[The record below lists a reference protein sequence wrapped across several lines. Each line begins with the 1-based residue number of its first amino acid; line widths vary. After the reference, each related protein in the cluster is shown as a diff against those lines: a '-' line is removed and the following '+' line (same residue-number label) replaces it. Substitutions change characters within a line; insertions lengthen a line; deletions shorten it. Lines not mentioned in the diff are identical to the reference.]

1 MSNTADGWARWSFHI
16 AHWIWH
22 PGSIHDFKSYVSGLM
37 EEWSMNECFLKKK
50 GKTKPENLKKKIK
63 FKSFSLSDKSTQFML
78 IGWGSESKKS
88 LEVGRY

>member
-1 MSNTADGWARWSFHI
+1 
-16 AHWIWH
+16 
-22 PGSIHDFKSYVSGLM
+22 
-37 EEWSMNECFLKKK
+37 MNECFLKKK
-50 GKTKPENLKKKIK
+50 GKTKPENLKKIK